1 MLIPYI
7 ENLEEKKLIALMRPI
22 FGTDPA
28 CAWWP
33 VQAVYD
39 KFLEKVGPCLAI
51 GVGQGVPFFVNYL
64 RSRPHF
70 CLSLHP
76 YGMLVRTNITNEY
89 FMKILKD
96 LEAQEYL
103 DNLANKVVG
112 NTPENS
118 IIAYCPVSE
127 TEWKFVL
134 LFKNQDHHDIPKT
147 DAFTIIPNIGFHL
160 RSFIA
165 EFNLGR
171 VLRCIIRYLL
181 QHHNFGELG
190 ELHNHVVSSDDICD
204 ATRRWLIDYRIKR
217 IKLVSTIVTLFPQV
231 FVVFANNVIVLKISP
246 EENPSDGRLCLE
258 ILRVQKMTS
267 KLPQIL
273 MKLPDFCRSRI
284 QNQSDLEHFF
294 QRFPDLLTLPSNP
307 TNQEAG
313 PWNDIKNEL
322 SSLTGASAFIDEE
335 SIGDL
340 EQFSTR
346 IRDLADKVQALHL
359 STRNEQMDFNDLK
372 PIEQSVDEDSVID
385 IS

>member
-22 FGTDPA
+22 FGTGPA

-112 NTPENS
+112 NTPKNS

-134 LFKNQDHHDIPKT
+134 LFKNHDIPKPE
-147 DAFTIIPNIGFHL
+147 AFTIIPNVGFHL
-160 RSFIA
+160 RGFIA

-190 ELHNHVVSSDDICD
+190 ELHNHLVSSDDICD
-204 ATRRWLIDYRIKR
+204 GTRRWLIDYGIKR
-217 IKLVSTIVTLFPQV
+217 IKLVSTIVTLFTQV
-231 FVVFANNVIVLKISP
+231 FVVFGSVIVLKISP
-246 EENPSDGRLCLE
+246 EENPSDVRLCLE
-258 ILRVQKMTS
+258 ILRVQKVAST
-267 KLPQIL
+267 LPQIL
-273 MKLPDFCRSRI
+273 IKLPDFCRSRI
-284 QNQSDLEHFF
+284 QNLSDLEHFF
-294 QRFPDLLTLPSNP
+294 RRFPDLLTLPSRP
-307 TNQEAG
+307 KSQEAG
-313 PWNDIKNEL
+313 RWNQIKNEL
-322 SSLTGASAFIDEE
+322 SSLYSISLSTDEE
-335 SIGDL
+335 SIEDL
-340 EQFSTR
+340 EQFSNRLKTLS
-346 IRDLADKVQALHL
+346 DEVQAFHQ
-359 STRNEQMDFNDLK
+359 STCNEQMHFHDLK
-372 PIEQSVDEDSVID
+372 PIEQLADDDSVID
-385 IS
+385 II